1 MGGEGGAA
9 HLAAVLGRSGHRG
22 AKHPV
27 TLRATAPSTSAS
39 LEKHFQNSLT
49 EMSSFWKVVAGKW
62 YSHI

>member
-1 MGGEGGAA
+1 MGERKGFGTS
-9 HLAAVLGRSGHRG
+9 RHRG

-39 LEKHFQNSLT
+39 LEKHFQISLT
-49 EMSSFWKVVAGKW
+49 EMRSFWKVVSGKW